1 MAEVEKIEEGRPKK
15 KRETKA
21 ASKEEA
27 KDKAELI
34 TPQKIAKQENESVGK
49 LGSLQVVTNKHG
61 ESPTKEAIMVRAFSA
76 KKGTAVKEPQP
87 AANKDAE
94 ITEEQKA
101 ELKKEKKKQ
110 FLE

>member
-1 MAEVEKIEEGRPKK
+1 
-15 KRETKA
+15 
-21 ASKEEA
+21 
-27 KDKAELI
+27 
-34 TPQKIAKQENESVGK
+34 
-49 LGSLQVVTNKHG
+49 
-61 ESPTKEAIMVRAFSA
+61 MVRAFSA

>member
-1 MAEVEKIEEGRPKK
+1 
-15 KRETKA
+15 
-21 ASKEEA
+21 
-27 KDKAELI
+27 
-34 TPQKIAKQENESVGK
+34 
-49 LGSLQVVTNKHG
+49 LGSLQVVTNKNG

-101 ELKKEKKKQ
+101 ELKKEKKR
-110 FLE
+110 